1 MFRCKDWEK
10 TKARMEAFWERE
22 IVDRCCLRIETR
34 LPGMEEIPFP
44 EDAKGREDYWLDGE
58 WLYKRNMNKFE
69 HTYFAADEY
78 ANLFTNFGVGSHA
91 AFFKGANYGFEQS
104 TMWFFPTID
113 DWEKD
118 EFALDESN
126 YYFNRVI
133 EAVKYLNDRND
144 GSYVVSQPDMCGNL
158 DALAHLRGS
167 ANLLMDM
174 FEEEPALERA
184 TAMMQEQYVRANK
197 TIYEIV
203 REKNDGGSIVGWMA
217 PWAPGFTAQ
226 MQCDLSVMISNETFE
241 KYAMPELRAQCDLL
255 DYPIYHFDGIEQI
268 RHLDSLLSLEK
279 LRMIQWTHVDGQ
291 PKPYNY
297 METLQKIQAAG
308 KCLLL
313 LVDAADIEVYMEN
326 LSSKG
331 LFIQTS
337 ATSKE
342 EADAIVRKVE
352 KLTRE

>member
-1 MFRCKDWEK
+1 
-10 TKARMEAFWERE
+10 
-22 IVDRCCLRIETR
+22 
-34 LPGMEEIPFP
+34 
-44 EDAKGREDYWLDGE
+44 
-58 WLYKRNMNKFE
+58 MNKFD
-69 HTYFAADEY
+69 HMYFVADEY
-78 ANLFTNFGVGSHA
+78 ASLFTNFGVGSHA
-91 AFFKGANYGFEQS
+91 AFFKNANYEFKKD

-113 DWEKD
+113 EWGNAETKSDD
-118 EFALDESN
+118 EGDFGLVLDESN

-133 EAVKYLNDRND
+133 EAVKYLNDMND
-144 GSYVVSQPDMCGNL
+144 GGYIVSQPDMCGNL

-174 FEEEPALERA
+174 IEEEPAVEGALQRA

-197 TIYEIV
+197 SIYEIV
-203 REKNDGGSIVGWMA
+203 RKKNDNGSIVGWMA
-217 PWAPGFTAQ
+217 PWAPGFISQ
-226 MQCDLSVMISNETFE
+226 MQCDLSVMIANETFE

-255 DYPIYHFDGIEQI
+255 DYPVYHFDGIEQI

-279 LRMIQWTHVDGQ
+279 LKMIQWTHVDGQ
-291 PKPYNY
+291 PKPYKY
-297 METLQKIQAAG
+297 MDALQKIQAAG

-313 LVDAADIEVYMEN
+313 LVDAADIDIYMEN

-337 ATSKE
+337 ASSKE
-342 EADAIVRKVE
+342 EADAIVKRVE